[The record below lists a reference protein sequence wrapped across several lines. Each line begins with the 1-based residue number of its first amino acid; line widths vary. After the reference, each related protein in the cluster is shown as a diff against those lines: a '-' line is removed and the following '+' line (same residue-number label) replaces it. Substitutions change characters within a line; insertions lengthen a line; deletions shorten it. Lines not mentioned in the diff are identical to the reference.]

1 MFCCRILLPMGR
13 LSRCRSTTEICGI
26 PNELRYVSQ
35 ACDDADSDHIISSL
49 LVGRAIKDISGVD
62 HQDG

>member
-13 LSRCRSTTEICGI
+13 LSRCRSTTEICRI
-26 PNELRYVSQ
+26 PNELRYDSQ

-49 LVGRAIKDISGVD
+49 LAGRAIKDISGVD

>member
-1 MFCCRILLPMGR
+1 MGR

>member
-1 MFCCRILLPMGR
+1 MGR
-13 LSRCRSTTEICGI
+13 LSRCRSTTEICRI
-26 PNELRYVSQ
+26 PNELRYDSQ

-49 LVGRAIKDISGVD
+49 LAGRAIKDISGVD